1 MKAPIYLDHAAST
14 PVYPEAIECM
24 LSYFDEHFA
33 NPNSRQHEPG
43 KKAQAGIDRS
53 KEQISELI
61 NCSSQD
67 IYFTDSATT
76 SLQKGISFIIDTLRI
91 KGRHILYSAT
101 EHAAIIDHIPYWES
115 LGYEFEALTPDK
127 NGIINKEELNSKCR
141 ADTVLMILMMINNET
156 GVLHDINEWSQV
168 CHEKGLLLLSDAS
181 QALGKLPIS
190 MRTSKLDFLVGSS
203 HKMCGPKGA
212 ACFVINNESSFI
224 KDFPIADFNSCC
236 HHPTPNVPSIVG
248 MGKASEINNER
259 LEEHLAHAKML
270 DTYLKKD
277 LRSSFNAG
285 INGAEHSKSPYILN
299 VCLPEMPAQI
309 LIESLQNKVA
319 IATGS
324 ACSSGQRKGSH
335 VLKAMGFDAEHIA
348 HSIRIST
355 GFETNSD
362 NLLKALDLIKQVKG
376 VTV

>member
-33 NPNSRQHEPG
+33 NPNSRQHKLG
-43 KKAQAGIDRS
+43 KKAQTGIEYA
-53 KEQISELI
+53 KEQIAGLI
-61 NCSSQD
+61 DCQSQD

-76 SLQKGISFIIDTLRI
+76 SLQKGISFIIDTLKP

-101 EHAAIIDHIPYWES
+101 EHAAIIEHIPYWKS

-127 NGIINKEELNSKCR
+127 NGIINKDEFNSKCR
-141 ADTVLMILMMINNET
+141 ADTVLMILMMVNNET
-156 GVLHDINEWSQV
+156 GVIHDINEWSQV
-168 CHEKGLLLLSDAS
+168 CHEKGILLLSDAS
-181 QALGKLPIS
+181 QAMGKLQIS

-212 ACFVINNESSFI
+212 ACLVINNDSSFI
-224 KDFPIADFNSCC
+224 KDFPIADFNSYC

-259 LEEHLAHAKML
+259 LEEHLAHAKVL
-270 DTYLKKD
+270 EVLLKKD
-277 LRSSFNAG
+277 LNSNFNMS

-299 VCLPEMPAQI
+299 VCLAEMPAQI

-319 IATGS
+319 LTTGS
-324 ACSSGQRKGSH
+324 ACSSGQKNGSH
-335 VLKAMGFDAEHIA
+335 VLKGMGFSSEDIA

-355 GFETNSD
+355 GFETNSG
-362 NLLKALDLIKQVKG
+362 NLLEAMGMIKQIKG
-376 VTV
+376 ITV